1 MTRRHLIALATVLL
15 AAATGAAVV
24 PPAATAAPHRA
35 GAAGYRLNPRHN
47 IAPPQSV
54 YGAACRNHPHGA
66 TCTAVL
72 LKALNHA
79 HSVMGQPKYA
89 VPARFAA
96 LEPQEQLLVLSNLDR
111 RLYKRTP
118 ITGLNGRLNGS
129 ARAGARQNRD
139 PYPVAKVNGARRYA
153 ASSNWAGGT
162 APMSTPLFA
171 YYEWMFDDGPG
182 SNNLDCQHAG
192 DAGCWGHRDDTLM
205 STPAGTQVE
214 MGVGRAKPN
223 GMYSWTEL
231 YETFDR
237 RAVIPC
243 IPTVTGLS
251 RHQAPTAGGRL
262 VVHGFGFVQVRKVTV
277 LGARARIV
285 RRSTTSL
292 TVVAPKH
299 AAGSGSVVVTT
310 SGGTSSRT
318 RAAAFRYAR

>member
-1 MTRRHLIALATVLL
+1 MTRRHLVALITALLATTTVAALA
-15 AAATGAAVV
+15 
-24 PPAATAAPHRA
+24 PAATAATHRR
-35 GAAGYRLNPRHN
+35 AAASYRLNPRHN
-47 IAPPQSV
+47 IRPPQTV
-54 YGAACRNHPHGA
+54 YGAACRNHPRGA
-66 TCTAVL
+66 TCTAIM

-79 HSVMGQPKYA
+79 HAVMGQPKYA

-129 ARAGARQNRD
+129 ARAGARQDRD
-139 PYPVAKVNGARRYA
+139 PYPVAKVNGASWYA

-192 DAGCWGHRDDTLM
+192 DPGCWGHRDDTLM
-205 STPAGTQVE
+205 STPAGTQLE
-214 MGVGRAKPN
+214 MGVGRAKPS
-223 GMYSWTEL
+223 GTYSWTEL
-231 YETFDR
+231 YEAFDR
-237 RAVIPC
+237 KAVIPC

-251 RHQAPTAGGRL
+251 RHQAPLAGGRL
-262 VVHGFGFVQVRKVTV
+262 TVRGLGFVQVRTVRV
-277 LGARARIV
+277 LGAQARIV
-285 RRSTTSL
+285 KRSTTSL

-299 AAGSGSVVVTT
+299 AAGSGFLVVAT